1 MQMASRT
8 PSGSNCNG
16 KPIARDQAAIA
27 DRSVDHSRTCREL
40 ISPAL
45 PTFRAR
51 LPRRSERLIATLK
64 IFVDSTSQGHTICSE
79 VRVAGRLGEFFNP
92 PMGHE
97 GMDAQ
102 HLSNELP
109 ELKASAMIDL
119 PMNEMFSADGR
130 PRPECARVVNYLL
143 SMDAQRLAELGERA
157 HEMFLRMG
165 VTFNVYGNEDGSER
179 IFPFDPVPRIIP
191 AGTWAEIEAGLIQRV
206 RALNAFLADIY
217 GEGCI
222 LKDDVI
228 PRDLIIGSSQFRHAA
243 VGIKP
248 PHNSFV
254 TVAGIDLVRG
264 SDGRFYALEDNV
276 RTPSGVSYVL
286 ENRVIMTRLMPEL
299 IRTLK
304 VRSVEQYPA
313 DLLAS
318 LRELSPSASSD
329 PTVAVL
335 TPGPFNS
342 AFFEHVFLS
351 QQMGVDLV
359 EGQDLVCVDHKLF
372 MKTVYG
378 LRQIDVLYRR
388 VDDDFLDPVVFRP
401 DSLLG
406 VPGLTSVL
414 RAGNAVVANAVG
426 TGIADDKAV
435 FAYTPRM
442 IKYYLNEEPILPIV
456 ETHLLRDPD
465 VCEFVLRD
473 LERFVIKPTGASGG
487 YGVVI
492 GPKAS
497 AQELA
502 ETRARIERDPAA
514 FIAQPVI
521 QLSVHPTLAGGEGST
536 LSPRHVDLRPFVLLG
551 AKPRVLP
558 GGLTRVALREGSL
571 IVNSSQGGGSK
582 DTWVL
587 EN

>member
-1 MQMASRT
+1 M
-8 PSGSNCNG
+8 GS
-16 KPIARDQAAIA
+16 
-27 DRSVDHSRTCREL
+27 
-40 ISPAL
+40 
-45 PTFRAR
+45 
-51 LPRRSERLIATLK
+51 K
-64 IFVDSTSQGHTICSE
+64 I
-79 VRVAGRLGEFFNP
+79 
-92 PMGHE
+92 
-97 GMDAQ
+97 MDAQ
-102 HLSNELP
+102 LLSNQMPKLE
-109 ELKASAMIDL
+109 ASMMADL
-119 PMNEMFSADGR
+119 PMNEMFDLDGH
-130 PRPECARVVNYLL
+130 PWPQCARVVNYLL
-143 SMDAQRLAELGERA
+143 SMDGRRLAELGERA

-191 AGTWAEIEAGLIQRV
+191 AEVWEGVEAGLIQRV

-217 GEGCI
+217 TAGVI
-222 LKDDVI
+222 LKDGVI

-243 VGIKP
+243 VGIEV
-248 PHNSFV
+248 PHQAFV

-264 SDGRFYALEDNV
+264 SDGRFFALEDNL

-286 ENRVIMTRLMPEL
+286 QNRVILTRLMPEL
-299 IRTLK
+299 IRALK

-313 DLLAS
+313 DLLVS
-318 LRELSPSASSD
+318 LRELSPTQSSD
-329 PTVAVL
+329 PAVALL

-351 QQMGVDLV
+351 QQMGIDLV
-359 EGQDLVCVDHKLF
+359 EGRDLVCIDHKLF

-406 VPGLTSVL
+406 VPGLMGVL
-414 RAGNAVVANAVG
+414 RAGNLTVANAIG

-435 FAYTPRM
+435 FAYTPHM
-442 IKYYLNEEPILPIV
+442 IKYYLNEEPIIPIV
-456 ETHLLRDPD
+456 ETHLLRDPE
-465 VCEFVLRD
+465 VREHVLRD
-473 LERFVIKPTGASGG
+473 LDRYVIKPTGASGG

-492 GPKAS
+492 GPQAS
-497 AQELA
+497 ARELA
-502 ETRARIERDPAA
+502 ETRARIERDPYG

-521 QLSVHPTLAGGEGST
+521 QLSVHPTLAGSNDST
-536 LSPRHVDLRPFVLLG
+536 LVSRHVDLRPFVLLG

>member
-1 MQMASRT
+1 
-8 PSGSNCNG
+8 
-16 KPIARDQAAIA
+16 
-27 DRSVDHSRTCREL
+27 
-40 ISPAL
+40 
-45 PTFRAR
+45 
-51 LPRRSERLIATLK
+51 
-64 IFVDSTSQGHTICSE
+64 
-79 VRVAGRLGEFFNP
+79 
-92 PMGHE
+92 MGHE
-97 GMDAQ
+97 DMDAQ
-102 HLSNELP
+102 HLGNEMP
-109 ELKASAMIDL
+109 ESKASAAAER
-119 PMNEMFSADGR
+119 PMNEMFDLDGN

-143 SMDAQRLAELGERA
+143 SMESRRLAELGERA

-191 AGTWAEIEAGLIQRV
+191 GAVWAEIEAGLIQRV
-206 RALNAFLADIY
+206 RALNAFLGDIY
-217 GEGCI
+217 GAGNI
-222 LKDDVI
+222 LKDGVV

-248 PHNSFV
+248 PHQTFV

-276 RTPSGVSYVL
+276 RTPSGVSYVI

-299 IRTLK
+299 IRALK

-318 LRELSPSASSD
+318 LRELSPANSSD

-378 LRQIDVLYRR
+378 LRKIDVLYRR

-406 VPGLTSVL
+406 VPGLTAVL
-414 RAGNAVVANAVG
+414 RAGNAVVANAIG

-442 IKYYLNEEPILPIV
+442 IKYYLNEEPIIPIV
-456 ETHLLRDPD
+456 ETHLLRDAE
-465 VCEFVLRD
+465 VRELVLRD
-473 LERFVIKPTGASGG
+473 LDRYVIKPTGASGG

-497 AQELA
+497 DRELA
-502 ETRARIERDPAA
+502 ETRTRIERDPGA

-521 QLSVHPTLAGGEGST
+521 QLSVHPTLAGNDGST
-536 LSPRHVDLRPFVLLG
+536 LAPRHVDLRPFVLLG
-551 AKPRVLP
+551 AKPRVLA

>member
-1 MQMASRT
+1 M
-8 PSGSNCNG
+8 
-16 KPIARDQAAIA
+16 
-27 DRSVDHSRTCREL
+27 
-40 ISPAL
+40 
-45 PTFRAR
+45 
-51 LPRRSERLIATLK
+51 
-64 IFVDSTSQGHTICSE
+64 
-79 VRVAGRLGEFFNP
+79 GR
-92 PMGHE
+92 E

-102 HLSNELP
+102 HLSNEMP
-109 ELKASAMIDL
+109 ELKALAIPDL
-119 PMNEMFSADGR
+119 PMNEMFGADGH

-143 SMDAQRLAELGERA
+143 AMESRKLTELGDRA

-191 AGTWAEIEAGLIQRV
+191 AATWAVIEAGLIQRV

-217 GEGCI
+217 GESAI
-222 LKDDVI
+222 LKDNIV

-248 PHNSFV
+248 PFNNFV
-254 TVAGIDLVRG
+254 TVAV
-264 SDGRFYALEDNV
+264 LEDNV

-299 IRTLK
+299 IRALK
-304 VRSVEQYPA
+304 VRSVEQYPS

-318 LRELSPSASSD
+318 LRELSPSGSSD
-329 PTVAVL
+329 PAVAVL

-359 EGQDLVCVDHKLF
+359 EGQDLVCADHKLF
-372 MKTVYG
+372 AKTVYG

-406 VPGLTSVL
+406 VPGLTAVL
-414 RAGNAVVANAVG
+414 RAGHAVVANAVG

-435 FAYTPRM
+435 FAYTPAM
-442 IKYYLNEEPILPIV
+442 IKYYLNEDPIIPIV
-456 ETHLLRDPD
+456 ETHLLRDPE
-465 VCEFVLRD
+465 VREFVLRD
-473 LERFVIKPTGASGG
+473 LDRYVIKPTGASGG

-492 GPKAS
+492 GPKATG
-497 AQELA
+497 QELA
-502 ETRARIERDPAA
+502 ETRMRIERDPAA

-521 QLSVHPTLAGGEGST
+521 QLSVHPTLAAGEGSM
-536 LSPRHVDLRPFVLLG
+536 LALRHVDLRPFVLFG

>member
-1 MQMASRT
+1 M
-8 PSGSNCNG
+8 
-16 KPIARDQAAIA
+16 
-27 DRSVDHSRTCREL
+27 
-40 ISPAL
+40 
-45 PTFRAR
+45 
-51 LPRRSERLIATLK
+51 
-64 IFVDSTSQGHTICSE
+64 
-79 VRVAGRLGEFFNP
+79 GR
-92 PMGHE
+92 E

-102 HLSNELP
+102 HLSNEMP
-109 ELKASAMIDL
+109 ELKALAIPDL
-119 PMNEMFSADGR
+119 PMNEMFGADGH

-143 SMDAQRLAELGERA
+143 AMESRKLTKLGDRA

-191 AGTWAEIEAGLIQRV
+191 TATWSVIESGLIQRV

-217 GEGCI
+217 GESAI
-222 LKDDVI
+222 LKDNVV

-243 VGIKP
+243 AGIKP
-248 PHNSFV
+248 PFNNFV

-299 IRTLK
+299 IRALK
-304 VRSVEQYPA
+304 VRSVEQYPS
-313 DLLAS
+313 DLLAA
-318 LRELSPSASSD
+318 LRELSPSGSSD
-329 PTVAVL
+329 PAVAVL

-359 EGQDLVCVDHKLF
+359 EGQDLVCADHKLF
-372 MKTVYG
+372 AKTVYG

-406 VPGLTSVL
+406 VPGLTAVL
-414 RAGNAVVANAVG
+414 RAGHAVVANAVG

-435 FAYTPRM
+435 FAYTPAM
-442 IKYYLNEEPILPIV
+442 IKYYLNEEPIIPIV
-456 ETHLLRDPD
+456 ETHLLRDPE
-465 VCEFVLRD
+465 VREFVLRD
-473 LERFVIKPTGASGG
+473 LDRYVIKPTGASGG

-492 GPKAS
+492 GPKATG
-497 AQELA
+497 QELA
-502 ETRARIERDPAA
+502 ETRMRIERDPAA

-521 QLSVHPTLAGGEGST
+521 QLSVHPTLAAGEGSM
-536 LSPRHVDLRPFVLLG
+536 LALRHVDLRPFVLFG

-587 EN
+587 ES

>member
-1 MQMASRT
+1 
-8 PSGSNCNG
+8 
-16 KPIARDQAAIA
+16 
-27 DRSVDHSRTCREL
+27 
-40 ISPAL
+40 
-45 PTFRAR
+45 
-51 LPRRSERLIATLK
+51 
-64 IFVDSTSQGHTICSE
+64 
-79 VRVAGRLGEFFNP
+79 
-92 PMGHE
+92 MGHE

-109 ELKASAMIDL
+109 ELKASRLMVDL
-119 PMNEMFSADGR
+119 PMNEMFSPDGQ

-143 SMDAQRLAELGERA
+143 SMDARRLAELGERA

-191 AGTWAEIEAGLIQRV
+191 AATWREIEAGLIQRV

-222 LKDDVI
+222 LKDDVV

-299 IRTLK
+299 IRALK

-318 LRELSPSASSD
+318 LRELSPGASSD

-442 IKYYLNEEPILPIV
+442 VKYYLNEEPIIPIV
-456 ETHLLRDPD
+456 ETHLLRDPE

-473 LERFVIKPTGASGG
+473 LDRYVIKPTGASGG

-502 ETRARIERDPAA
+502 ETRVRIERDPGA

-521 QLSVHPTLAGGEGST
+521 QLSVHPTLAGGENST

-551 AKPRVLP
+551 ARPRVLP